1 MVGILMNLTTIT
13 SCLMYALILVSIFM
27 ETPKEKHWLAT
38 KIIIWYVNRTKRYGI
53 LYTTINEFRMVAY
66 IGNEWKGV

>member
-13 SCLMYALILVSIFM
+13 SLMYALIFVSRFM

-53 LYTTINEFRMVAY
+53 LYTTINESRMVAY